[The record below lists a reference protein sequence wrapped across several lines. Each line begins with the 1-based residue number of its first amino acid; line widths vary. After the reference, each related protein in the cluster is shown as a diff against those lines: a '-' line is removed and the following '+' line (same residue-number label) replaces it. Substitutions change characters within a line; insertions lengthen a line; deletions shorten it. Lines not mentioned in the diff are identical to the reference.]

1 DTTVPYYTIEVTDE
15 MINEQD
21 NNFRERFGAQVP
33 GEEVEPNAL
42 VKGSIMELNEDG
54 TVKTEEDAI
63 QMLNGIV
70 APMYFKDKEQAD
82 KFIGKK
88 VNDKVVFNPWK
99 TCEGN
104 AAELSS
110 MLGVDKDKAA
120 DIKGDFEMSIS
131 EIIVV
136 RPAELNQEL
145 FDNVLGKDKAKNE
158 EEYRNG
164 VKEMIARELARNS
177 EMLFRVDVEKAMM
190 AKYGDMELP
199 AEVLKKWLVRRNEG
213 VTAENV
219 DAEYVKMEPSLKWQL
234 VKERLADICQV
245 KIEEQDLIN
254 HAKMIARAQFA
265 QYGMTNMDDD
275 TLTDYARRILADK
288 NYRPRIVEEVGDV
301 KLFDAIKDKITVDN
315 KTVSLDEF
323 KEIATKE

>member
-1 DTTVPYYTIEVTDE
+1 
-15 MINEQD
+15 
-21 NNFRERFGAQVP
+21 
-33 GEEVEPNAL
+33 
-42 VKGSIMELNEDG
+42 
-54 TVKTEEDAI
+54 
-63 QMLNGIV
+63 
-70 APMYFKDKEQAD
+70 
-82 KFIGKK
+82 
-88 VNDKVVFNPWK
+88 
-99 TCEGN
+99 
-104 AAELSS
+104 
-110 MLGVDKDKAA
+110 
-120 DIKGDFEMSIS
+120 MSIS

-199 AEVLKKWLVRRNEG
+199 AEVLKK
-213 VTAENV
+213 
-219 DAEYVKMEPSLKWQL
+219 
-234 VKERLADICQV
+234 RLADICQV

-301 KLFDAIKDKITVDN
+301 KLFDALKDKITVDN